1 MKIIQ
6 AADYEDLSLKAAQL
20 LAAEILLRPEAILGL
35 ATGSTPIG
43 LYEQLV
49 LMHQKGLLDFSQ
61 IKTVNLDEYRGL
73 DPEDDQSY
81 AWFMNHHLFQHVNL
95 NRANTHLPDGSNPDA
110 EAECTRYDHLIKSL
124 GGIHV
129 QLLGLGNNGHIGFN
143 EPDEV
148 FPKGTHCVELEAST
162 IEANARFFANPED
175 VPRQAYTM
183 GIQTIMMA
191 KRILMV
197 VSGKGK
203 ADILDQVC
211 YGPITP
217 KVPASILQL
226 HRHVCI
232 VADEEALST
241 IHQHQRL
248 NKS

>member
-6 AADYEDLSLKAAQL
+6 ASTYEDMSLKAAQL
-20 LAAEILLRPEAILGL
+20 LSAEILLRPKAVLGL

-49 LMHQKGLLDFSQ
+49 HMHQRGLLDFSK

-73 DPEDDQSY
+73 EPDDEQSY

-95 NRANTHLPDGSNPDA
+95 NRSNTHLPDGSNPDA
-110 EAECTRYDHLIKSL
+110 EAECARYDKLIKNL
-124 GGIHV
+124 GGIDV

-148 FPKGTHCVELEAST
+148 FPKGTHCVELDSST
-162 IEANARFFANPED
+162 IEANARFFDNPDD

-183 GIQTIMMA
+183 GIQTIMKA
-191 KRILMV
+191 RRILLV

-211 YGPITP
+211 FGPITP
-217 KVPASILQL
+217 RVPASILQL
-226 HRHVCI
+226 HRHVCV
-232 VADEEALST
+232 VADADALST
-241 IHQHQRL
+241 IYEHQHL
-248 NKS
+248 NKA